1 MIAAAIQ
8 QHVRAACV
16 WVFACLLLLAAA
28 RTPWAQADYKPTKAD
43 WNAMRKVIQAQLD
56 AFRADAG
63 ERAFSYAAPGIRE
76 QFKTAE
82 NFMRMVKTSYPAV
95 YRPASVAFIDTVVE
109 DGVPLQMVQ
118 FSDGAGGRSAA
129 AGWFRERRFRPDF
142 GVVGVGL
149 EKLPTRSLLS
159 RRRLCAALGLPA
171 YAGSFFS
178 APR

>member
-95 YRPASVAFIDTVVE
+95 YRPASVAFIDAVVE
-109 DGVPLQMVQ
+109 DGVPIQMVQ
-118 FSDGAGGRSAA
+118 FSDGAGAV
-129 AGWFRERRFRPDF
+129 W
-142 GVVGVGL
+142 VGL
-149 EKLPTRSLLS
+149 YSMQRQPNKSWKVS
-159 RRRLCAALGLPA
+159 GCRLVPGKAV
-171 YAGSFFS
+171 ST
-178 APR
+178 